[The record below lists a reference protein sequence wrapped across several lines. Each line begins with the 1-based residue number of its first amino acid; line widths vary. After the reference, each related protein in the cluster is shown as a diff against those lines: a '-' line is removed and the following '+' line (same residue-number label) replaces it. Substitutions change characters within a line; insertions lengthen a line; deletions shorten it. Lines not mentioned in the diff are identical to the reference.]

1 MESFAYF
8 KYEGDDITDGVF
20 GARDSAEA
28 LWGLDKALRYCTE
41 QELPELKKIK
51 YEFPVKIQPGSWEI
65 LLPENI
71 ADIMQVVKDVGMAGC
86 IIVPL
91 TVYLKGIA
99 ETAAKD
105 GLFEA
110 GPIKDLKKILE
121 GALLAIQWF
130 VRYIKHIR
138 GSDAS
143 PRIDSSDNEN
153 SVTIINKEGD
163 SLTIPYDIYTKIIRM
178 PSDVIEGMVLPVN
191 ERHSLK
197 IGVKIGGV
205 WREDSITN
213 VDRPMFCKESQ
224 TADELPELFDGARV
238 SITGRVM
245 RANEK
250 DQSFGLQYKGHVLTC
265 KPEEGKQLATFKHG
279 LISTSSNKIYQG
291 DVNVEGVVERVT
303 VDGREK
309 TRPRLFVSS
318 VVPTGVEGVE
328 IKQDDFTDALT

>member
-138 GSDAS
+138 GSDPS

-163 SLTIPYDIYTKIIRM
+163 SLTIPYDIYT
-178 PSDVIEGMVLPVN
+178 
-191 ERHSLK
+191 
-197 IGVKIGGV
+197 
-205 WREDSITN
+205 T
-213 VDRPMFCKESQ
+213 
-224 TADELPELFDGARV
+224 
-238 SITGRVM
+238 
-245 RANEK
+245 
-250 DQSFGLQYKGHVLTC
+250 
-265 KPEEGKQLATFKHG
+265 
-279 LISTSSNKIYQG
+279 
-291 DVNVEGVVERVT
+291 
-303 VDGREK
+303 
-309 TRPRLFVSS
+309 
-318 VVPTGVEGVE
+318 VVPHVQS
-328 IKQDDFTDALT
+328 IAA